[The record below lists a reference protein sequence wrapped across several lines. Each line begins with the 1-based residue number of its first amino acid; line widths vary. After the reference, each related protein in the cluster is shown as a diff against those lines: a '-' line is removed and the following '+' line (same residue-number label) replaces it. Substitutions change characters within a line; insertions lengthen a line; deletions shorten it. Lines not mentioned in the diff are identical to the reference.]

1 MVHGEDL
8 VCDVP
13 EVAVDHVDRVPS
25 AEAEL
30 LFGDVPLEEAVDL
43 IIIELNQE
51 GAVEVGIIAE
61 VCRRC
66 IFVPRARLDL
76 WVRER
81 SVACEAFLYSAFWSR
96 EVVEAHDERTV
107 GLTVGRVPL
116 VDIARRGHV
125 AHNAGEVRLA
135 GLVSTADGAIPLEE
149 VEEGVGAVL
158 GDTICHLADGMCGD
172 VVFLYQLGKLVV
184 DFRHAC
190 VQTFEVMKKTD
201 LSRRSQLPS
210 HAVENER
217 HDLLVCGGANVLLDD
232 VKDPDASVRFLEV
245 ERVEAP
251 VVSRLEQEI

>member
-13 EVAVDHVDRVPS
+13 EVAVDQVDRVPS

-107 GLTVGRVPL
+107 GLTIGRVPL

-149 VEEGVGAVL
+149 VEEGVGAFKPNAVSHFTDRVSADVSFGSEGTELVIDL
-158 GDTICHLADGMCGD
+158 GDG
-172 VVFLYQLGKLVV
+172 
-184 DFRHAC
+184 RC
-190 VQTFEVMKKTD
+190 VY
-201 LSRRSQLPS
+201 RGAAGCA
-210 HAVENER
+210 AV
-217 HDLLVCGGANVLLDD
+217 
-232 VKDPDASVRFLEV
+232 
-245 ERVEAP
+245 
-251 VVSRLEQEI
+251 